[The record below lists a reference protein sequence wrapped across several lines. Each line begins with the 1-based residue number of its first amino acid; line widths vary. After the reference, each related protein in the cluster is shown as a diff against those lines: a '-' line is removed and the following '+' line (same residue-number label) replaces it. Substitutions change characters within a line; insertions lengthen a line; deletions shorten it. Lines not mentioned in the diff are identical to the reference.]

1 MLDNVDLF
9 YSNTLTRNRD
19 RPLKDADPVD
29 WLSRASKLLQC
40 NLERLKNRLEQT
52 GEQYSNRPKIT
63 TPALKINVD
72 NKASF
77 RYLDG

>member
-1 MLDNVDLF
+1 MFLVFDLSQLA
-9 YSNTLTRNRD
+9 YLTRNRD

-52 GEQYSNRPKIT
+52 GEQCSNRRKIT

-77 RYLDG
+77 RYPDG